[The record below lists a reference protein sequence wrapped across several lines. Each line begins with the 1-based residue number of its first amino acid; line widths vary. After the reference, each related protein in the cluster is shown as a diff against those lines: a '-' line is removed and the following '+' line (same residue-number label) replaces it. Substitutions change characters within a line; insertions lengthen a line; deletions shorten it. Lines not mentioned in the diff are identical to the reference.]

1 MENWVLLRAETTSRR
16 RSNMKST
23 LLISIFTVS
32 LLATLA
38 ASAESNAAEQKP
50 ESDRYR
56 VIDLGTLGGTF
67 SSAFGVN
74 RARRVGGAAQ
84 LPGGNQHA
92 FLWHHGHMTDL
103 GTLGGPNSVAGGP
116 NGGDE
121 LAIESETATT
131 DPLGE
136 DFCGFG
142 THFICL
148 GALWKSGVMTP
159 LPTLGGN
166 NGLAFT
172 LNNRGRLIGAA
183 ENGVQDSSCRSP
195 QVVDFEAV
203 VWGPKGD
210 HIEEL
215 RPLPGDSVGFALAI
229 NDHGQTVGSS
239 GSCANTAIVPLAV
252 GPHAV
257 LWENGSPVDLG
268 SLGGKLNNTAA
279 AINDRTEVV
288 GASDLSG
295 DTTIH
300 SFLWTKEKGMEDL
313 GTIGSDV
320 SSLAG
325 WINNK
330 GEVVGW
336 SCDSNGICRAYY
348 WENKVMT
355 DLNSLIPADSK
366 LYLAFAFG
374 INDDGDIVGQAIEKS
389 SGEVHAFLATPRC
402 GDVNDQSEA
411 TDTQNGSS
419 ERAALSENVR
429 GLLQQRV
436 RLGGFGSRFLG
447 IR

>member
-1 MENWVLLRAETTSRR
+1 
-16 RSNMKST
+16 
-23 LLISIFTVS
+23 
-32 LLATLA
+32 
-38 ASAESNAAEQKP
+38 
-50 ESDRYR
+50 
-56 VIDLGTLGGTF
+56 
-67 SSAFGVN
+67 
-74 RARRVGGAAQ
+74 
-84 LPGGNQHA
+84 
-92 FLWHHGHMTDL
+92 
-103 GTLGGPNSVAGGP
+103 
-116 NGGDE
+116 
-121 LAIESETATT
+121 
-131 DPLGE
+131 
-136 DFCGFG
+136 
-142 THFICL
+142 
-148 GALWKSGVMTP
+148 
-159 LPTLGGN
+159 
-166 NGLAFT
+166 
-172 LNNRGRLIGAA
+172 
-183 ENGVQDSSCRSP
+183 
-195 QVVDFEAV
+195 
-203 VWGPKGD
+203 
-210 HIEEL
+210 
-215 RPLPGDSVGFALAI
+215 
-229 NDHGQTVGSS
+229 
-239 GSCANTAIVPLAV
+239 
-252 GPHAV
+252 
-257 LWENGSPVDLG
+257 
-268 SLGGKLNNTAA
+268 
-279 AINDRTEVV
+279 
-288 GASDLSG
+288 LSG

-366 LYLAFAFG
+366 LYLVFAFG

-402 GDVNDQSEA
+402 GEVNDQSQA